1 MRQSGSRL
9 IERLHLTKLCLI
21 VFGALLAIQQAQAH
35 GGGLNSE
42 GCHNNRKTGDY
53 HCHRGPKA
61 NQPKPNELQQRPIIK
76 EPERSVRPMIG
87 YNRDLYAYES
97 YPTRTNRGFYTG
109 NTCDTNIDHVVSLKD
124 AHYSG
129 AGRWSIPERIA
140 FANDKLNHV
149 PTCSRINSSKGAS
162 TPSDFFRKSSDRKG
176 MEYKIKTKCAYLGIY
191 YQVKRKYG
199 LSFSNN
205 DPGVFVSCG
214 LYIE

>member
-1 MRQSGSRL
+1 MRQPGSRL
-9 IERLHLTKLCLI
+9 IRKFILCRLCLS
-21 VFGALLAIQQAQAH
+21 VFAALLVIQQTQAH

-42 GCHNNRKTGDY
+42 GCHNNQKTGDY

-61 NQPKPNELQQRPIIK
+61 NQPKTIQLQPKPNIEESK
-76 EPERSVRPMIG
+76 RSGRPMIG
-87 YNRDLYAYES
+87 YSRDLYAYES

-109 NTCDTNIDHVVSLKD
+109 NTCYTNIDHVVSLKD

-129 AGRWSIPERIA
+129 AGRWSVPERIA

-162 TPSDFFRKSSDRKG
+162 TPSDFFRKSSDGKG
-176 MEYKIKTKCAYLGIY
+176 MEYEIKTKCAYLGIY

-205 DPGVFVSCG
+205 DPSVFVSCG
-214 LYIE
+214 LYIR